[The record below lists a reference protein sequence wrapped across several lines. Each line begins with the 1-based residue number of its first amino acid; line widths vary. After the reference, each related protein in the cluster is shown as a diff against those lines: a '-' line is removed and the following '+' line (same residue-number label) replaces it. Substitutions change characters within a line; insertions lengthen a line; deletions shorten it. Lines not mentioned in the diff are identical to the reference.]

1 MNVLISDKDWELS
14 CREEH
19 LITNS
24 RILGLF
30 KIIGIL
36 AKHPTWEKKKC
47 LDRELPLKPFYY
59 DTQTSLLRILLL
71 IAKKMIAVSSLRLQP
86 PTVTRWREKIKDVF
100 YMKHIIAGLQ
110 LKTDIF
116 LTKPA
121 AVISHIF
128 E

>member
-1 MNVLISDKDWELS
+1 MDILISDKDWELS

-110 LKTDIF
+110 LNDFTYF
-116 LTKPA
+116 
-121 AVISHIF
+121 
-128 E
+128 